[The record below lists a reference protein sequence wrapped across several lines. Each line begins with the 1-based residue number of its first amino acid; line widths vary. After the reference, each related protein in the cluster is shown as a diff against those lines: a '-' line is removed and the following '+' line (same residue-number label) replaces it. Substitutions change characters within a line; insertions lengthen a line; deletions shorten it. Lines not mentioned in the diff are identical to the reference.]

1 MKHTIKKIYIKNK
14 YRTLYQKGNN
24 YYYRY
29 ENKYYKIT
37 NKQLKFIGGVGE
49 SSAAGAPGAD
59 GATDADGAAGAPGA
73 DGATDADGASGA
85 SGEAAKEEEKRI
97 MIRTFVDE
105 KRLIK
110 YKISLFEEI
119 IKYYKRIFDNDIIDS
134 IKKSLKFLTKY
145 NNRID
150 VLIDTYKH
158 DDEGELNSTQIRMLI
173 TNMKKF
179 IFEKIFVNYFIDII
193 SKYYDVSD
201 MRVEIEELMHMLT
214 FVEDDRREE
223 LLYSQKINILLD
235 RLSDYSSKFR
245 TDYSSKLNKF
255 DETYQLLKEN
265 KNEDGEEEEKDKG
278 EYDDMSLANF
288 LKVKQGIL
296 KEFKESLEV
305 KETKFVE
312 MQQTIYWWNKLG
324 PTLESEFKVKN
335 KSYIKSLEIFFNELI
350 RETIY
355 NDLAIEELKNKK
367 QPEGDDK
374 MDPALYNIYVD
385 FLRNDFLGTL
395 KKSEEESEKKIEEE
409 SKEESKKKS
418 EKNIK
423 FEFNEKTINGNV
435 SYEEYKKLKKA
446 GMTSDKIK
454 IKYKI
459 NKEDYIDLGIKG
471 RFKESIDEYMDKEI
485 ETLEKELNDLLK
497 TKQKLLIP
505 GMITG
510 GDEESIS
517 EKRDNI
523 TNTKSK
529 FQKMRKILIDKML
542 KYTDILL
549 ILAKAKNDFKD
560 DKDNEVSKMV
570 TKQSFR
576 DMAKILILFLK
587 QHILNFSELF
597 RKILNDIKRYHE
609 IIMQEVDLCDK
620 LLREAENE

>member
-37 NKQLKFIGGVGE
+37 NKQLKFIGGVTKIAE
-49 SSAAGAPGAD
+49 AEA
-59 GATDADGAAGAPGA
+59 DADAEAKAKAEADAKAKAEAEAAA
-73 DGATDADGASGA
+73 
-85 SGEAAKEEEKRI
+85 AAKEEEKRI

-173 TNMKKF
+173 TNIKKF

-193 SKYYDVSD
+193 SKYYNVSD
-201 MRVEIEELMHMLT
+201 MRFEIKELMHMLT
-214 FVEDDRREE
+214 FVEDDRKEE
-223 LLYSQKINILLD
+223 LLYSQKINILLN
-235 RLSDYSSKFR
+235 RLTDYSSKFK

-255 DETYQLLKEN
+255 DYRYQSLKDN
-265 KNEDGEEEEKDKG
+265 KNEDGEEEEKDES
-278 EYDDMSLANF
+278 EYDDMSHDKF
-288 LKVKQGIL
+288 LKIKQGIL
-296 KEFKESLEV
+296 KEFKESLED
-305 KETKFVE
+305 KETKLVE

-324 PTLESEFKVKN
+324 PTLESEFKVKD
-335 KSYIKSLEIFFNELI
+335 KLYKESLKIFFYELI

-355 NDLAIEELKNKK
+355 KDIAIEELKNKR

-374 MDPALYNIYVD
+374 MDPKLYNIYVD
-385 FLRNDFLGTL
+385 FLRNDFLDTL
-395 KKSEEESEKKIEEE
+395 KESEQNNNFSEE
-409 SKEESKKKS
+409 
-418 EKNIK
+418 
-423 FEFNEKTINGNV
+423 TINGNV
-435 SYEEYKKLKKA
+435 SYEEHKKLIKDNK
-446 GMTSDKIK
+446 TDKEIIDWFK
-454 IKYKI
+454 
-459 NKEDYIDLGIKG
+459 KEDKNIKNIEDIKLGIKG
-471 RFKESIDEYMDKEI
+471 NFKKLIDEHMDNEI
-485 ETLEKELNDLLK
+485 DTLENELDDLLNNK
-497 TKQKLLIP
+497 PKILMP
-505 GMITG
+505 GMINAEQTG
-510 GDEESIS
+510 GNEKFIT

-549 ILAKAKNDFKD
+549 ILAKANNEFED
-560 DKDNEVSKMV
+560 DKVSNMV
-570 TKQSFR
+570 TKQSFK
-576 DMAKILILFLK
+576 DMAKTLILFLK